1 MAMLYVGIIGGSR
14 CTEMTR
20 GRAREMGTRIAKEG
34 WVLVCGGMGGVMEAA
49 CKGAFTSGGVTI
61 GILPGGN
68 REEGNSYLSYRIL
81 TGMGHMRN
89 ALVVRSS
96 DIIVAFE
103 GSYGTLSE
111 IAFANMESIPII
123 GFHGWRIDP
132 NINEGNRIYT
142 REAHTPA
149 EAILIIKE
157 LIRIR

>member
-1 MAMLYVGIIGGSR
+1 MVMLYIGIIGGSR
-14 CTEMTR
+14 CTEITCE
-20 GRAREMGTRIAKEG
+20 RAREMGTLIAKEG
-34 WVLVCGGMGGVMEAA
+34 WVLICGGMGGVMEAA

-61 GILPGGN
+61 GILPGGS
-68 REEGNSYLSYRIL
+68 RGEGNSYLSYRIV

-111 IAFANMESIPII
+111 IAFANIESIPII
-123 GFHGWRIDP
+123 GFHSWRIDP
-132 NINEGNRIYT
+132 KMNEGASIYT

-149 EAILIIKE
+149 EAILMIKE
-157 LIRIR
+157 LTRVR